1 MSTSEPVP
9 ARGAFEEPPAELTRH
24 TARGFSTTS
33 ADYDR
38 AVSAN
43 YLGAHRLIASLPTDP
58 YERVLDVGCG
68 TGLALIEVL
77 ERFPSVRS
85 AVGVDPSEG
94 MLAELREKLGAR
106 TDLDVE
112 LQNVPAEEMRLE
124 PESFDLA
131 ISTMVFHWLPDR
143 LAVAK
148 SMAAALRPGGVF
160 AALAPS
166 AGADREFFEI
176 VRELDPPAPKEWL
189 DAERRYIVDPRDFER
204 VVEDAGLDITDMWV
218 EERVRRVTP
227 DEFLDRMKAVATH
240 VFLRTPGH
248 APKVLEEAW
257 ARTADGIRAR
267 AEAQGAFEYRFNKA
281 FVVARRPD

>member
-1 MSTSEPVP
+1 MSTGGRAPVS
-9 ARGAFEEPPAELTRH
+9 GTFEEPPAELTPH
-24 TARGFSTTS
+24 TAWGFSTSS

-38 AVSAN
+38 AVAAN
-43 YLGAHRLIASLPTDP
+43 HLGARRLVSSLPAIP

-68 TGLALIEVL
+68 TGLASMEVL
-77 ERFPSVRS
+77 ARFPSVRS
-85 AVGVDPSEG
+85 VVGVDPAEG
-94 MLAELREKLGAR
+94 MLTELHEKLAAR
-106 TDLDVE
+106 PALDVE
-112 LQNVPAEEMRLE
+112 LLNVPAEEMQLA
-124 PESFDLA
+124 PGSFDLA
-131 ISTMVFHWLPDR
+131 VSTMVFHWLPNR

-166 AGADREFFEI
+166 AGADREYFEI

-204 VVEDAGLDITDMWV
+204 VVEDAGLEITDTWV

-240 VFLRTPGH
+240 VFLRTPGYD
-248 APKVLEEAW
+248 PSELEDAW
-257 ARTADGIRAR
+257 ERTADGIRAR
-267 AEAQGAFEYRFNKA
+267 AEALGAFEYHFNKA
-281 FVVARRPD
+281 FVIARRPG